1 MEEIVNRVAKSGII
15 TIDLD
20 GFYDDNNQLVFDIK
34 PLLFQ
39 EMILREKDFR
49 NYIKEHDWAQYKG
62 KHVSIYCSS
71 EALIP
76 AWAYMLLTV
85 QLQPYAESIGYGDK
99 RALEK
104 QIFLHAIEK
113 LSLEDYKG
121 ARVVIKGCSKTE
133 VPPEIYIEITRR
145 LKPIVNNLMYGE
157 PCSTVPVYKESR
169 KV

>member
-20 GFYDDNNQLVFDIK
+20 NFYNEKDQVVFDIK

-49 NYIKEHDWAQYKG
+49 TYIKEHDWEQYYG
-62 KHVSIYCSS
+62 KNVSVYCSS
-71 EALIP
+71 DALIP

-85 QLQPYAESIGYGDK
+85 QLQPYAKSIGYGDK

-104 QIFLHAIEK
+104 QIFLRAIEQ
-113 LSLEDYKG
+113 LPLEEYKG

-133 VPPEIYIEITRR
+133 VPPEVYIEITRR

-157 PCSTVPVYKESR
+157 PCSTVPVYKEPR
-169 KV
+169 KL